1 MTNPQIREARAQ
13 CALCGDIISSCTEYA
28 EACCRCG
35 AIGIKG
41 GTIPPWERGNP
52 KHIIWIIKKEHG
64 ECFVCPHCQKEFP
77 APQ

>member
-35 AIGIKG
+35 AIGVRG
-41 GTIPPWERGNP
+41 GIELLYRGLPKNIIVITITEEGQ
-52 KHIIWIIKKEHG
+52 HL
-64 ECFVCPHCQKEFP
+64 VCPHCQKEFP